1 MSDRSRRWTRRLG
14 RWSLVA
20 GVPVGLMLSAVWVW
34 QDSQAAYTAT
44 TTNAGNGFS
53 AGTVTLHDDDS
64 GVAMFSVAGLQPGDV
79 GEKCIAVT
87 YGGSL
92 DAAVRLFVAPGDV
105 TGTGLDGYLQLKVEQ
120 GTGGSSASCTGF
132 TPTSTI
138 VNGTLAAFAAA
149 STDAA
154 TGVGT
159 FDPTSAGQSAV
170 YRFSYSVADDNAAQG
185 LTCQVAFTWEAS
197 SV

>member
-34 QDSQAAYTAT
+34 RDGQAAKTAT

-105 TGTGLDGYLQLKVEQ
+105 TGTGLVGYLQLKVEQ
-120 GTGGSSASCTGF
+120 GTGGSSASC
-132 TPTSTI
+132 
-138 VNGTLAAFAAA
+138 TLAAFAAA

-159 FDPTSAGQSAV
+159 FDPTTAGQSAV